1 MTAKKRM
8 HAAEVVGPKIRIVPV
23 DPKSSTSRCTQ
34 LQEIAGW
41 IPPILS
47 VYLNTRTQNASQHP
61 RVQPHV
67 AWFKKEA
74 LSLARHLTP
83 HDAELFRRQ
92 ARQIERFLYGRHPA
106 ETALAIFAGRE
117 NWEVFP
123 LRIGIENELHWGKPS
138 VGQLLRLETEN
149 RASCVVVVDHH
160 GARFFQYSLGELTLL
175 EEKSFKVDISQWK
188 TKDFGH
194 ISSER
199 IRKTRGPNR
208 DLFEDRL
215 KAQYARLC
223 QEAAEQAEALCN
235 KHDLAGLILVGPDR
249 LLALVHAKIPNA
261 FAESVIPVPEDLG
274 NLSSKKLLR
283 RLQPVMDDCQRKQQ
297 FATVTQL
304 LGTEYGTVIT
314 VDETL
319 AQLQNGAIRTLV
331 LVRDFDVDLHQ
342 CVNCGKANRSAD
354 PVCVACGSE
363 RRKTTLWEILP
374 ELLSTFNTKLE
385 IVSGEAAQIL
395 ARTGGMGGW
404 LRLAKRAAAG

>member
-1 MTAKKRM
+1 MTAKKRKR
-8 HAAEVVGPKIRIVPV
+8 AAEVVDAKIRIAPI
-23 DPKSSTSRCTQ
+23 DPKSSTTRFAE

-41 IPPILS
+41 APPILS
-47 VYLNTRTQNASQHP
+47 VYLNTRTPNASQHP
-61 RVQPHV
+61 RVQPHL

-74 LSLARHLTP
+74 VSLARHLTP
-83 HDAELFRRQ
+83 HDVELFRRQ
-92 ARQIERFLYGRHPA
+92 AGQVERFLIGRHPA
-106 ETALAIFAGRE
+106 ETALAIFAGEE
-117 NWEVFP
+117 NWELFP

-138 VGQLLRLETEN
+138 VGQLLRLQTEN

-160 GARFFQYSLGELTLL
+160 GALFFQYSLGELTLL
-175 EEKSFKVDISQWK
+175 EETSFKVDVSQWK

-208 DLFEDRL
+208 DLYEDRL

-223 QEAAEQAEALCN
+223 QEAAEQAGALCN

-249 LLALVHAKIPNA
+249 LLALVQAKIPNA
-261 FAESVIPVPEDLG
+261 LAGSVIPVPEDLG

-283 RLQPVMDDCQRKQQ
+283 RLQPVLDECQRKQQ
-297 FATVTQL
+297 FATVTHL
-304 LGTEYGTVIT
+304 LGTAQGTVIT

-331 LVRDFDVDLHQ
+331 LVNDLDLDLHQ
-342 CVNCGKANRSAD
+342 CVNCGKANRFAD
-354 PVCVACGSE
+354 PVCAACGGG

-374 ELLSTFNTKLE
+374 ELLATFYTKLE